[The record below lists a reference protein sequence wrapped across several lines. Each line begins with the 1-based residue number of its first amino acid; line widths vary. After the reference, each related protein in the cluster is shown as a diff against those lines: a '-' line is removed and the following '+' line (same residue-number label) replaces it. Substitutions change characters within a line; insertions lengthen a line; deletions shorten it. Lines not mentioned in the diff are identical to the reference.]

1 MKCPATAA
9 VLLGALSAGCV
20 VTVDSHSEVLREEKR
35 FPVSGVADVR
45 VATFD
50 GSIRVQ
56 AWDKPEVLIEIEKRG
71 PSREAIEGLVVTST
85 HTGNVV
91 ELEVKRPKSESFS
104 GLGIHRTAN
113 ARLIVNVPR
122 TTNVRARTGD
132 GAIDIERVSGRLE
145 LRTGDGSIRASHT
158 SGDLAVDTGDGSVT
172 ITDAEGNLT
181 VDTGDG
187 SISVS
192 GKLGIVKL
200 HTGDGSVAYRAA
212 PGSTMADNWEIT
224 TGDGTVSV
232 FLPAEFNGRI
242 DAHTGDGRITN
253 DLGVDQVEK
262 TDSEERSRR
271 TLRGTLGSGGKLLRV
286 RTGDGSIRL
295 KQS

>member
-1 MKCPATAA
+1 MKYPATAA
-9 VLLGALSAGCV
+9 VLLGALSTGCV

-35 FPVSGVADVR
+35 FPVSGVAEVR

-50 GSIRVQ
+50 GSIQVQ
-56 AWDKPEVLIEIEKRG
+56 SWDKPEVLIEIEKRG
-71 PSREAIEGLVVTST
+71 PSREATQGLVVTAT

-122 TTNVRARTGD
+122 TTNLRARTGD
-132 GAIDIERVSGRLE
+132 GGIDVERVSGTLE
-145 LRTGDGSIRASHT
+145 LRSGDGSIRAT
-158 SGDLAVDTGDGSVT
+158 EISGNVTIDTGDGSVT
-172 ITDAEGNLT
+172 VTEADGSLA

-192 GKLGIVKL
+192 GRLGVVKL
-200 HTGDGSVAYRAA
+200 HTGDGSIAYRAA

-224 TGDGTVSV
+224 TGDGAVSLH
-232 FLPAEFNGRI
+232 LPAEFSGRI

-253 DLGVDQVEK
+253 DLGVEQLEK
-262 TDSEERSRR
+262 SNNEERTRR

>member
-9 VLLGALSAGCV
+9 VLLGALSTGCV

-35 FPVSGVADVR
+35 FKVSGIADVR

-71 PSREAIEGLVVTST
+71 PSKEAIEGLVISAT
-85 HTGNVV
+85 HTDNLI

-104 GLGIHRTAN
+104 GFGIHRTAN

-132 GAIDIERVSGRLE
+132 GAIDIDRVSGRIE
-145 LRTGDGSIRASHT
+145 LRSGDGSIRAAQT
-158 SGDLAVDTGDGSVT
+158 SGDLTIDTGDGAVT
-172 ITDAEGNLT
+172 ITDAEGNVT

-212 PGSTMADNWEIT
+212 PGSMMADNWEIT

-232 FLPAEFNGRI
+232 FLPTEFNGRI

-253 DLGVDQVEK
+253 DLGVEQIEK
-262 TDSEERSRR
+262 AENEERRRR
-271 TLRGTLGSGGKLLRV
+271 TFRGTLGSGGKLLRV
-286 RTGDGSIRL
+286 RTGDGAIRL

>member
-1 MKCPATAA
+1 MNYPATAA
-9 VLLGALSAGCV
+9 LLFGALSTGCV

-56 AWDKPEVLIEIEKRG
+56 SWDKPEVLVEIEKHG
-71 PSREAIEGLVVTST
+71 PSKDAIAGLVVSAT
-85 HTGNVV
+85 HTGNVI
-91 ELEVKRPKSESFS
+91 ELEVKRPRSESFS
-104 GLGIHRTAN
+104 GLGIHRTVN
-113 ARLIVNVPR
+113 ARLLVSVPR

-132 GAIDIERVSGRLE
+132 GAIEIERVSGKLE
-145 LRTGDGSIRASHT
+145 LRSGDGSIRASEI
-158 SGDLAVDTGDGSVT
+158 SGEVTVDTGDGSVT
-172 ITDAEGNLT
+172 VTDAEGRLA

-192 GKLGIVKL
+192 GRLDVVKL
-200 HTGDGSVAYRAA
+200 HTGDGSVAYRAS
-212 PGSTMADNWEIT
+212 PGSTMSDNWEIT
-224 TGDGTVSV
+224 TGDGTVSLY
-232 FLPAEFNGRI
+232 LPTEFSGRI

-253 DLGVDQVEK
+253 DLSVDRVEK
-262 TDSEERSRR
+262 SDNEERSRR
-271 TLRGTLGSGGKLLRV
+271 TLRGTLGAGGKLLRI

-295 KQS
+295 KQN